1 MTFSSEALAK
11 KADIEFLKDIRIAI
25 CGNLPTA
32 CKALRDMGVAK
43 IDKFDDG
50 IDACFRLRRGEEY
63 HLILVYAPQAEG
75 IDADMPYK
83 IRCDD
88 GWKSVPIKLRN
99 EPACDSALIELES
112 AVRTIAKAQSKEVQ
126 ASSG

>member
-1 MTFSSEALAK
+1 MIFSNEALAK
-11 KADIEFLKDIRIAI
+11 KASIELLKDIRIAI

-50 IDACFRLRRGEEY
+50 IDACFRLRCGEEY

-88 GWKSVPIKLRN
+88 DWKSVPIKLLN
-99 EPACDSALIELES
+99 EPACDSALIELKS
-112 AVRTIAKAQSKEVQ
+112 AIRIIAKKQTEDVCND
-126 ASSG
+126 SG

>member
-1 MTFSSEALAK
+1 MTFSSESLVK
-11 KADIEFLKDIRIAI
+11 KESIELLKDIRIAI

-88 GWKSVPIKLRN
+88 GWKSIPIKLLN

-112 AVRTIAKAQSKEVQ
+112 AVRTIAKAQWGCMQ
-126 ASSG
+126 DISG

>member
-1 MTFSSEALAK
+1 
-11 KADIEFLKDIRIAI
+11 
-25 CGNLPTA
+25 
-32 CKALRDMGVAK
+32 
-43 IDKFDDG
+43 
-50 IDACFRLRRGEEY
+50 
-63 HLILVYAPQAEG
+63 
-75 IDADMPYK
+75 MPYK

-88 GWKSVPIKLRN
+88 GWKSVPIKLLN

>member
-11 KADIEFLKDIRIAI
+11 KASIELLKDIRIAI

-32 CKALRDMGVAK
+32 CRALRDMGVAK

-50 IDACFRLRRGEEY
+50 IDACFRLRRGEQY

-83 IRCDD
+83 IRCGGD
-88 GWKSVPIKLRN
+88 WQSVPIKLLN
-99 EPACDSALIELES
+99 EPACSSALIELES
-112 AVRTIAKAQSKEVQ
+112 AVRIIAKEQCGYMQSG
-126 ASSG
+126 SG

>member
-1 MTFSSEALAK
+1 MTFSNEALVK
-11 KADIEFLKDIRIAI
+11 KASIELLKDIRIAI

-32 CKALRDMGVAK
+32 CKALRDMGIAK

-50 IDACFRLRRGEEY
+50 IDACFRLRRGEQY

-83 IRCDD
+83 IRCGD
-88 GWKSVPIKLRN
+88 WKSVPIKLLN
-99 EPACDSALIELES
+99 EPTCDSALIELES
-112 AVRTIAKAQSKEVQ
+112 AVRLIAKAQSEDVQ
-126 ASSG
+126 ISSG

>member
-1 MTFSSEALAK
+1 MTFSNEVLAK
-11 KADIEFLKDIRIAI
+11 KESIELLKNIRIAI
-25 CGNLPTA
+25 CGNLPTT

-43 IDKFDDG
+43 IDKFEDG
-50 IDACFRLRRGEEY
+50 IDACFRLRRGEKY

-88 GWKSVPIKLRN
+88 DWKSVPIKLLN

-112 AVRTIAKAQSKEVQ
+112 AVRTIAKEQCGYMQ
-126 ASSG
+126 ASNE

>member
-1 MTFSSEALAK
+1 
-11 KADIEFLKDIRIAI
+11 
-25 CGNLPTA
+25 
-32 CKALRDMGVAK
+32 MGVTK

-83 IRCDD
+83 IKCDD
-88 GWKSVPIKLRN
+88 NWKSVPIKLLS

-112 AVRTIAKAQSKEVQ
+112 AVRTIAKAQVEDAKMNNE
-126 ASSG
+126 

>member
-1 MTFSSEALAK
+1 MTFSNEALAK
-11 KADIEFLKDIRIAI
+11 KESIELLKDIRVAI

-43 IDKFDDG
+43 IDKFEDG

-83 IRCDD
+83 IRCGGD
-88 GWKSVPIKLRN
+88 WKSVSIKLLN
-99 EPACDSALIELES
+99 EPACESALIELES
-112 AVRTIAKAQSKEVQ
+112 TLRLIAKAQSEGVQ
-126 ASSG
+126 ISSG